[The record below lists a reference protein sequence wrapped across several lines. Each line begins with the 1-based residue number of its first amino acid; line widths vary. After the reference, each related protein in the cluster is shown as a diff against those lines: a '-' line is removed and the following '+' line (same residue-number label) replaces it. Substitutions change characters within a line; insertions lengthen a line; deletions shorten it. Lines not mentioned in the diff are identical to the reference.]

1 MSDDPLAANLTTIR
15 TAIARACERSGRDLG
30 GVRIVAAA
38 KTFGPEAIVRARD
51 AGVRE
56 VGENYVQELRAKRR
70 QVDGI
75 VWHYIGTLQSH
86 SAHQVAQLA
95 DVVQTVTPGRAM
107 QRLARRADTMGRTMP
122 VLIEVDLTRAR
133 TGVAPEEVD
142 DAADEVVRTQGLDL
156 VGLMTLPPIPS
167 AAEDSRPY
175 FRQLRELLEGVSVR
189 HPEATELSMGMS
201 IDYPVAVEEGA
212 TMVRIGT
219 ALFGARRPED
229 TGRT

>member
-1 MSDDPLAANLTTIR
+1 VSDDPVAANLRTIR
-15 TAIARACERSGRDLG
+15 TAIARACERSGRDPA

-56 VGENYVQELRAKRR
+56 VGENYVKELRAKRR
-70 QVDGI
+70 QVDGV
-75 VWHYIGTLQSH
+75 VWHYIGNLQSH
-86 SAHQVAQLA
+86 SAHHVAELA
-95 DVVQTVTPGRAM
+95 DVVETVAPGRAM
-107 QRLARRADTMGRTMP
+107 QRLARRATTTGRTLP
-122 VLIEVDLTRAR
+122 VLIEVDFTRTR

-142 DAADEVVRTQGLDL
+142 DAADEVVRTHGLDL

-167 AAEDSRPY
+167 AAEDSRPF
-175 FRQLRELLEGVSVR
+175 FRRLRELVEGVCVR

-201 IDYPVAVEEGA
+201 MDYPVAVEEGA
-212 TMVRIGT
+212 TMVRVGT